1 MGLMIWLSKGSHVC
15 WRWFPRTNLNPLTP
29 TGSCAASRANT
40 ASLVDPCR
48 LPKCPTHVQPHTRA
62 FARRRESW
70 ASRRPPPTYA
80 WKCLPGWC
88 ELGSG
93 GHTHWPCTHGI
104 SVVLHHLISLIMIF
118 KLESVQNPF
127 HSPEKICPIH
137 VSRSAIHV
145 IPSPLHFPWC
155 GSQTCFSKGCLVL
168 GLWGRRYC

>member
-1 MGLMIWLSKGSHVC
+1 MFDVC
-15 WRWFPRTNLNPLTP
+15 WRLFPRTNLNPLTP
-29 TGSCAASRANT
+29 TGSCAASRAHT
-40 ASLVDPCR
+40 ASLVDPGR

-80 WKCLPGWC
+80 WKCLPGWW

-93 GHTHWPCTHGI
+93 GHTHWPCTPWYLSGTTSPYQSYHDLQTWKCSKPI
-104 SVVLHHLISLIMIF
+104 SF
-118 KLESVQNPF
+118 TR
-127 HSPEKICPIH
+127 KICPIH

-155 GSQTCFSKGCLVL
+155 GSQNCFSKGCLVL